1 MAKSL
6 EFYIWVANDTLI
18 GCNVQ
23 MALPTASP
31 ASLLRRGV
39 LSSGPSLCVLA
50 HRVVLQRR
58 RKETRMRAEE
68 WRACPSPPT
77 RCIYAERGRKA
88 SRLLPNKMQQ
98 GKSAPGTQL
107 PRRRVDLG
115 LGDRLLLPPTWAP
128 SEFFCRPFRSSRG
141 DWLYGG
147 RGANLG
153 REQEFKTSLFTAP
166 SPFCSNDQEAMI
178 SDCLQASPRSPS
190 WSFPGT
196 ALSLVEG
203 DSRCAMQLSGQET
216 PEWHGHGAVWTCWGR
231 GRPRC
236 LRPRLCAGHPQGARR
251 RREPACAVM

>member
-98 GKSAPGTQL
+98 GKSAPGRSCQDAAL
-107 PRRRVDLG
+107 IWG
-115 LGDRLLLPPTWAP
+115 LGIGSCCHQPGLPLN
-128 SEFFCRPFRSSRG
+128 FFVDHSGLRVGTGCTEGEGQSWGGSRNSKHPCSPLHLPFA
-141 DWLYGG
+141 L
-147 RGANLG
+147 
-153 REQEFKTSLFTAP
+153 
-166 SPFCSNDQEAMI
+166 MI
-178 SDCLQASPRSPS
+178 
-190 WSFPGT
+190 
-196 ALSLVEG
+196 
-203 DSRCAMQLSGQET
+203 
-216 PEWHGHGAVWTCWGR
+216 
-231 GRPRC
+231 
-236 LRPRLCAGHPQGARR
+236 RR
-251 RREPACAVM
+251 Q